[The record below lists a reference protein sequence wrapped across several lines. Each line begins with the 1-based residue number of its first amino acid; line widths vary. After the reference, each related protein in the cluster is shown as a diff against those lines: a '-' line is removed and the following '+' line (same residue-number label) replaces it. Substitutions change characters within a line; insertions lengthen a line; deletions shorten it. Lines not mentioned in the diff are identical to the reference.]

1 MISNTVLKI
10 QGEKKGGRKIIPKRR
25 HALSLCT
32 RVEEHVAT
40 NSCEFASMIHRKC
53 MWRSQIRKSLIR
65 WGRMDIN
72 HHTKMFM
79 KCHLSSVISHVLT
92 LPKKVWI
99 KGQKQ
104 DYVSNLQAKWISD
117 NLCSCWN
124 GEQQSVI
131 PPNWT
136 PVFLLFS
143 VVVVGQIMTGRLRLL
158 YPPMFSVH
166 FLLYHQIIFVPS
178 TKRDAPNFSLQKPQ
192 QNGKKWNELHPFY

>member
-1 MISNTVLKI
+1 
-10 QGEKKGGRKIIPKRR
+10 
-25 HALSLCT
+25 
-32 RVEEHVAT
+32 
-40 NSCEFASMIHRKC
+40 
-53 MWRSQIRKSLIR
+53 
-65 WGRMDIN
+65 MDIN
-72 HHTKMFM
+72 HVKMFM

-178 TKRDAPNFSLQKPQ
+178 TKRDATNFYTEPHMKRHKMET
-192 QNGKKWNELHPFY
+192 KKWNKLFCFLYG

>member
-1 MISNTVLKI
+1 
-10 QGEKKGGRKIIPKRR
+10 
-25 HALSLCT
+25 
-32 RVEEHVAT
+32 
-40 NSCEFASMIHRKC
+40 
-53 MWRSQIRKSLIR
+53 
-65 WGRMDIN
+65 MDIN

-104 DYVSNLQAKWISD
+104 DYVSNLQAKWIYD

-124 GEQQSVI
+124 GKQQSVI

-166 FLLYHQIIFVPS
+166 FLLYHQMIIFVPS
-178 TKRDAPNFSLQKPQ
+178 TKRDAPNFSI
-192 QNGKKWNELHPFY
+192 QNPNKTAKKWNELHFFSG